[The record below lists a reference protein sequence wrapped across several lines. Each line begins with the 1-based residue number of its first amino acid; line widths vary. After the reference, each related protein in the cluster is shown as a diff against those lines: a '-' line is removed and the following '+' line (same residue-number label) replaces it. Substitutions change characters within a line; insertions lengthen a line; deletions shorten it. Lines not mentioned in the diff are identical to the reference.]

1 VCVRFRCL
9 EETKSYKYKCIGRL
23 LAEADVAVVVPPLLL
38 LLVALAALD
47 GAAGVP
53 VVVSDMIEER
63 SRIHQ

>member
-1 VCVRFRCL
+1 MNAGW
-9 EETKSYKYKCIGRL
+9 IGRL

-53 VVVSDMIEER
+53 VVVSDMMR
-63 SRIHQ
+63 GVSRIWRDFIAGEEYL